1 MELKELIKED
11 STFSESSFLAKV
23 DNTYIMLL
31 SAIMTDN
38 LPKVKHKLSANLYE
52 KYNDFL
58 KELNSNNQQQLYDE
72 LNVKSSEIISIVK
85 TSEKYIIEVKLISRY
100 MDYQIDKNTKEYISG
115 INDRIFC
122 SSVHSLSIFSISDWL
137 YPLSCK

>member
-38 LPKVKHKLSANLYE
+38 LPKVKHKLSSTLYE
-52 KYNDFL
+52 KYNGFL

-72 LNVKSSEIISIVK
+72 LNVKSSEIISIAK

-100 MDYQIDKNTKEYISG
+100 FDYQIDKTTKKE
-115 INDRIFC
+115 
-122 SSVHSLSIFSISDWL
+122 
-137 YPLSCK
+137 

>member
-38 LPKVKHKLSANLYE
+38 LPKVKHKLSSTLYE
-52 KYNDFL
+52 KYNGFL

-72 LNVKSSEIISIVK
+72 LNVKSSEIISIAK

-100 MDYQIDKNTKEYISG
+100 MDYQIDKTTKKYISG
-115 INDRIFC
+115 INDHRIEKTNYLTFEKC
-122 SSVHSLSIFSISDWL
+122 
-137 YPLSCK
+137 

>member
-38 LPKVKHKLSANLYE
+38 LPKVKHKLSSTLYE
-52 KYNDFL
+52 KYNGFL

-72 LNVKSSEIISIVK
+72 LNVKSSEIISIDK

-100 MDYQIDKNTKEYISG
+100 MDYQIDKTTKKYISG
-115 INDRIFC
+115 INDHRIE
-122 SSVHSLSIFSISDWL
+122 
-137 YPLSCK
+137 KTN